1 MTIQQQ
7 IFALQDK
14 PYGEFQSRLL
24 PTIAKERI
32 IGVRIPVMRKLAKQL
47 TKEEPEAVQAFL
59 EELPHTYYDED
70 ILHAI
75 LISEIKDYDRCIRE
89 TDRFLPYIDNWAV
102 CDIMSPKVF
111 KRHRSELIEKIRGWS
126 ASEHTY
132 TCRFGMEM
140 LMTHFLEG
148 DFREEYLEIPAAVH
162 SDEYYVNMMTAWF
175 FATALAKQWDAAIS
189 YLEQNRLDVWTHNKT
204 IQKARESYR
213 ITTEQKEYLKRLKVI
228 KI

>member
-14 PYGEFQSRLL
+14 PYGEFQSRLV

-59 EELPHTYYDED
+59 EELPHTYYYGD

-75 LISEIKDYDRCIRE
+75 LISEIKDYDQCIRE
-89 TDRFLPYIDNWAV
+89 TERFLPYIDNWAV

-111 KRHRSELIEKIRGWS
+111 KRHRSELIEKIGGWT

-140 LMTHFLEG
+140 LMSFYLDE
-148 DFREEYLEIPAAVH
+148 DFRSEYLEIPAQVQ
-162 SDEYYVNMMTAWF
+162 SE
-175 FATALAKQWDAAIS
+175 
-189 YLEQNRLDVWTHNKT
+189 E
-204 IQKARESYR
+204 
-213 ITTEQKEYLKRLKVI
+213 
-228 KI
+228 

>member
-14 PYGEFQSRLL
+14 DYGDFQSKLI
-24 PTIAKERI
+24 PTLERERI
-32 IGVRIPVMRKLAKQL
+32 IGVRTPAMRKLAKQL

-59 EELPHTYYDED
+59 EALPHAYYDED

-89 TDRFLPYIDNWAV
+89 TERFLPYIDNWAV

-111 KRHRSELIEKIRGWS
+111 KKHKQELLEKIRIWS
-126 ASEHTY
+126 VSKHTY

-140 LMTHFLEG
+140 LMSFYLDE
-148 DFREEYLEIPAAVH
+148 DFKPEYLEIPVQVQ
-162 SDEYYVNMMTAWF
+162 SEEYYVNMMIAWF
-175 FATALAKQWDAAIS
+175 FATALAKQWDAA
-189 YLEQNRLDVWTHNKT
+189 LDHG
-204 IQKARESYR
+204 
-213 ITTEQKEYLKRLKVI
+213 
-228 KI
+228 

>member
-1 MTIQQQ
+1 MIQQQ

-75 LISEIKDYDRCIRE
+75 LISEIPSIYRQLGSVRYHVTE
-89 TDRFLPYIDNWAV
+89 SV
-102 CDIMSPKVF
+102 Q
-111 KRHRSELIEKIRGWS
+111 
-126 ASEHTY
+126 
-132 TCRFGMEM
+132 
-140 LMTHFLEG
+140 
-148 DFREEYLEIPAAVH
+148 AA
-162 SDEYYVNMMTAWF
+162 
-175 FATALAKQWDAAIS
+175 
-189 YLEQNRLDVWTHNKT
+189 
-204 IQKARESYR
+204 
-213 ITTEQKEYLKRLKVI
+213 
-228 KI
+228 